1 MPRILI
7 IDDDSIFQKM
17 IGHTLLPLGY
27 ELFYAND
34 GLLGLTQANTLE
46 PDMVICDV
54 MMPNMDGYEVVR
66 RLRRNQKFAQ
76 IPILMLTAQA
86 ELDEKLAGFEAGA
99 DDYMTK
105 PFAPPELIA
114 RTGTLL
120 RKVETYKKA
129 PQDRN
134 EKNGHV
140 IAVHSLRGGCGSS
153 TVAVNIGVG
162 LAGIW
167 AKPTI
172 ILDLVLTAG
181 QVALMVNGSL
191 RRTWSDLAHMAPEEI
206 DQNSIQSIVNH
217 HDLGFDYIAGPTFPP
232 DADLLTTQHF
242 NICMNLLRKQYDY
255 LVIDLPH
262 DFREIA
268 YNTLDMADEI
278 VVVIAPEM
286 ASVRAA
292 AAAIETYKKLGYD
305 LDKVTLVMNWI
316 FEKNGLARKN
326 IETALHHSVNVILP
340 FKPDLTIEAINFGQ
354 PILAAKPTE
363 EIAAMLENLAYGVSK
378 EEDRTIP
385 PVTPTKAWMRT
396 MKRLKG

>member
-17 IGHTLLPLGY
+17 IGHTLQPLGY

-34 GLLGLTQANTLE
+34 GLLGLTQANALE

-86 ELDEKLAGFEAGA
+86 DLEEKLAGFEAGA

-120 RKVETYKKA
+120 RKMETYKKT
-129 PQDRN
+129 PEERITRMG
-134 EKNGHV
+134 KI
-140 IAVHSLRGGCGSS
+140 IAVHSLRGGCGCS
-153 TVAVNIGVG
+153 TVAVNLGVG
-162 LAGIW
+162 IAGLW
-167 AKPTI
+167 GKPTI

-181 QVALMVNGSL
+181 QVALMLNGSL
-191 RRTWSDLAHMAPEEI
+191 RRTWADISHLSPDEI
-206 DQNSIQSIVNH
+206 DLSSLQSIINR
-217 HDLGFDYIAGPTFPP
+217 HDLGFDYLAGPTFPP
-232 DADLLTTQHF
+232 EADLLTPQHF
-242 NICMNLLRKQYDY
+242 NICLELLRKQYDY
-255 LVIDLPH
+255 LVMDLPH

-268 YNTLDMADEI
+268 YNTLDIADSI
-278 VVVIAPEM
+278 VIVIAPEM

-305 LDKVTLVMNWI
+305 LDKITLVMNWI
-316 FEKNGLARKN
+316 FERNGLARKN
-326 IETALHHSVNVILP
+326 IEAALRHSIDVILP
-340 FKPDLTIEAINFGQ
+340 FVPDITIEAINFGQ
-354 PILAAKPTE
+354 PILATKPME
-363 EIAAMLENLAYGVSK
+363 EISIMLENLAFGVSK
-378 EEDRTIP
+378 EEDRTVP
-385 PVTPTKAWMRT
+385 PVSPTKAWMRT